1 MRQRTCS
8 ELERSELDKQRN
20 RLLPVTQGKKSIVLT
35 ILSQILRNYHRRQ
48 IIEIRYK
55 QSQGKM
61 LHAQLADAR
70 SAECHCTS
78 AISDHFRK
86 ALWTFLQSAGN
97 RAIFVISS
105 EHVSLIPSTNRQSS
119 ARLVKRYAMMRVG
132 RKDPDFP
139 TKLEILLYFVN
150 SCNGL

>member
-1 MRQRTCS
+1 MRC
-8 ELERSELDKQRN
+8 
-20 RLLPVTQGKKSIVLT
+20 VTQGKKSIVLT

-70 SAECHCTS
+70 SAECYCTS
-78 AISDHFRK
+78 EISDHFRK

-97 RAIFVISS
+97 RTIFVISS
-105 EHVSLIPSTNRQSS
+105 EHVSLIPSTNR
-119 ARLVKRYAMMRVG
+119 
-132 RKDPDFP
+132 
-139 TKLEILLYFVN
+139 
-150 SCNGL
+150 

>member
-1 MRQRTCS
+1 MRC
-8 ELERSELDKQRN
+8 
-20 RLLPVTQGKKSIVLT
+20 VTQGKKSIVLT

-70 SAECHCTS
+70 SAECYCTS
-78 AISDHFRK
+78 AITDHFRK

-97 RAIFVISS
+97 RTIFVISS
-105 EHVSLIPSTNRQSS
+105 ELASFLHEQIVIDPSR
-119 ARLVKRYAMMRVG
+119 
-132 RKDPDFP
+132 
-139 TKLEILLYFVN
+139 
-150 SCNGL
+150 

>member
-1 MRQRTCS
+1 MKIDRNVKYRRTWS
-8 ELERSELDKQRN
+8 TSRYHSIILHWTFPFHFNSTLSSAID
-20 RLLPVTQGKKSIVLT
+20 LGDLVGTQITWREDIWGVSHKEKKSIVLT
-35 ILSQILRNYHRRQ
+35 ILSRILRNYYRRQ
-48 IIEIRYK
+48 IIEIRYR
-55 QSQGKM
+55 QSQEKM

-105 EHVSLIPSTNRQSS
+105 EHVSLIPSTNR
-119 ARLVKRYAMMRVG
+119 
-132 RKDPDFP
+132 
-139 TKLEILLYFVN
+139 
-150 SCNGL
+150 